1 MNPLIELDRQSAS
14 LQSWQ
19 LLLMLVFLL
28 GYVSTIGGLFAQRG
42 RWRAAFIAALA
53 GIGLCALTAPWVLGA
68 LLLAVAVGA
77 VGLFAAAALLT
88 SRLLGL
94 DRRTGGEA
102 SEPVADAVPQAV
114 RPGRPRPAKPAT
126 VG

>member
-1 MNPLIELDRQSAS
+1 MNPLIELDRQAAA
-14 LQSWQ
+14 LQPWQ

-28 GYVSTIGGLFAQRG
+28 GYVSAIGGLFARRG
-42 RWRAAFIAALA
+42 RVRAAAVAALA
-53 GIGLCALTAPWVLGA
+53 GVGLCALSAPWVLGA

-77 VGLFAAAALLT
+77 IGLFVGVALLV

-94 DRRTGGEA
+94 DRRTG
-102 SEPVADAVPQAV
+102 SEVPVPAAETPTQAA
-114 RPGRPRPAKPAT
+114 RPGRAGPAKPAT